1 MKPPWTDQGWSLV
14 AGALANRGVH
24 PPPTTSRP
32 SLPSRCGCT
41 PDCLRSPPPLS
52 RDSSLSL
59 FPFLDSYARGLQGYR
74 RNAPLAPHASSLA
87 RSRYRRPSC
96 RTTSSEADLPR
107 GQPLR
112 QRRRS
117 PTPESRH
124 GKPPPPLP
132 PPARACPR
140 RLSYAA
146 TAITFA
152 GKSSGAVGEPGLTLQ
167 GAVVRPR

>member
-14 AGALANRGVH
+14 AGALTNRGVH

-74 RNAPLAPHASSLA
+74 RNTPLAPHASSLA
-87 RSRYRRPSC
+87 HAIVALPA
-96 RTTSSEADLPR
+96 RTASSEADLPR

-124 GKPPPPLP
+124 GKPPPPP
-132 PPARACPR
+132 RACPR